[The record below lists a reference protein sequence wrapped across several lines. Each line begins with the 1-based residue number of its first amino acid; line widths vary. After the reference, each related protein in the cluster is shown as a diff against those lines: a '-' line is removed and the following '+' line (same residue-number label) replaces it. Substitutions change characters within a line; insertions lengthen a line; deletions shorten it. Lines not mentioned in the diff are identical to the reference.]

1 MTIAAEK
8 RFLTQDEVAKILRRS
23 VQSVA
28 RLRRMGELAY
38 LPGSPVLIPEAEV
51 TAYLERKMVQ
61 RRAPPPPAATDP
73 LREGRGHAGE
83 AQARRQTGWVDRGR
97 AKGRASTVKRVNL

>member
-1 MTIAAEK
+1 MTVAADQ
-8 RFLTQDEVAKILRRS
+8 RFLTQEEVAKILRRS

-61 RRAPPPPAATDP
+61 RSAPPPPLKPTNAQRAEAMLAK
-73 LREGRGHAGE
+73 LRRDGKLDGLIAVARKAG
-83 AQARRQTGWVDRGR
+83 QIR
-97 AKGRASTVKRVNL
+97 

>member
-1 MTIAAEK
+1 MTRPADA
-8 RFLTQDEVAKILRRS
+8 RFLTQEEVAKILRRS

-38 LPGSPVLIPEAEV
+38 LPGSPALIPEAEV

-61 RRAPPPPAATDP
+61 RSAPSPAPLPTNAERAGAMLSKLKRDGKLDGLIAVA
-73 LREGRGHAGE
+73 RKAG
-83 AQARRQTGWVDRGR
+83 QIR
-97 AKGRASTVKRVNL
+97 

>member
-1 MTIAAEK
+1 MTVAAEK

-28 RLRRMGELAY
+28 RLRRIGELAY

-61 RRAPPPPAATDP
+61 RRAPPPPPP
-73 LREGRGHAGE
+73 LTHAERAGAMLAKLKRDGKLEGLIAVARKAG
-83 AQARRQTGWVDRGR
+83 QVR
-97 AKGRASTVKRVNL
+97 